1 MLDVP
6 ADVPPV
12 LVALSLVSTTLFG
25 VALAV
30 RPSPAPRAQPLAA
43 TVDAVAAADHPGVE
57 AREVDADTIKISEH
71 ELAVRTAAGTAH
83 ASLSYG
89 PVVPVR
95 RDTALWRV
103 LRGRPP
109 GELFDTPFGLA
120 TAAATARQRDPVWR
134 TNVVRLTVRRVSW
147 GGVDV
152 TLVGA

>member
-1 MLDVP
+1 MLDAP

-43 TVDAVAAADHPGVE
+43 TVDAVAAADHAGVE
-57 AREVDADTIKISEH
+57 TRELDAD
-71 ELAVRTAAGTAH
+71 AVRLEEHAIVVRSSGGTAH

-89 PVVPVR
+89 PVVSVHE
-95 RDTALWRV
+95 DTSLWRV
-103 LRGRPP
+103 LQGTPP
-109 GELFDTPFGLA
+109 DDVFDTPLSFA
-120 TAAATARQRDPVWR
+120 TAAATARERESSWR
-134 TNVVRLTVRRVSW
+134 TNAVRLTVRRVSW